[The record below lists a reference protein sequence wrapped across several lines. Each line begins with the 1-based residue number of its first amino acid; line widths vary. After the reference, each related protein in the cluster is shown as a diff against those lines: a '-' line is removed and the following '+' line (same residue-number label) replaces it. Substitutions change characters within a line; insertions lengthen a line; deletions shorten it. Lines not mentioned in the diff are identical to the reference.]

1 MSKVKKVL
9 RTIIAEEVAR
19 EVRQLI
25 EENQEAQ
32 QGQQEVSPAGKL
44 IDRVLPQGEVKA
56 FAQYLNTIPKLVM
69 FLMELIDHIADEHK
83 LQDDETIKA
92 LTLLL
97 RQTKQVAKQD
107 KLKGDEAAKEA
118 MRRT

>member
-32 QGQQEVSPAGKL
+32 QGQQEVSPVGEL
-44 IDRVLPQGEVKA
+44 IDNKFTEQEVKS
-56 FAQYLNTIPKLVM
+56 FASALTTVPKISQ
-69 FLMELIDHIADEHK
+69 FLMELIDHISDVHK
-83 LQDDETIKA
+83 IDDTSVVKA
-92 LTLLL
+92 LSILL
-97 RQTKQVAKQD
+97 RQVREAVKQD
-107 KLKGDEAAKEA
+107 KLKGPEAAK
-118 MRRT
+118 

>member
-1 MSKVKKVL
+1 
-9 RTIIAEEVAR
+9 
-19 EVRQLI
+19 
-25 EENQEAQ
+25 
-32 QGQQEVSPAGKL
+32 
-44 IDRVLPQGEVKA
+44 
-56 FAQYLNTIPKLVM
+56 M